1 MDTLN
6 EVAYTIEPRFL
17 EPSVFSKFLILRT
30 KPNRFLYQSNTV
42 ILLPIFGTSNGS
54 NQFPFPGVVKKIGIS
69 LYFSLFLAQQAFS
82 DLHNFQNKYAK

>member
-42 ILLPIFGTSNGS
+42 ILLPIFGTFQWFEPISFS
-54 NQFPFPGVVKKIGIS
+54 RKKIGIS